1 MKSLQVHCYATLLS
15 AWLAGM
21 NALAGREKQNNRL
34 RVPQTNQIARAL
46 FKTVIG
52 FSKARIIVAS
62 HQNERCSVSTV
73 DTTGFCLHGILPI
86 IVAFYFIYLFF
97 FVIFFL
103 PGAQCY
109 LLKVYTMGLF
119 VLFCFGREQN
129 INIQGGEESK
139 PSNTMCMIYN
149 CFIACN

>member
-52 FSKARIIVAS
+52 FSKTRIIVAS

-97 FVIFFL
+97 LNFL
-103 PGAQCY
+103 F
-109 LLKVYTMGLF
+109 TWSSMLF
-119 VLFCFGREQN
+119 IESVHNGTVCIVLFRE
-129 INIQGGEESK
+129 GTK
-139 PSNTMCMIYN
+139 H
-149 CFIACN
+149 